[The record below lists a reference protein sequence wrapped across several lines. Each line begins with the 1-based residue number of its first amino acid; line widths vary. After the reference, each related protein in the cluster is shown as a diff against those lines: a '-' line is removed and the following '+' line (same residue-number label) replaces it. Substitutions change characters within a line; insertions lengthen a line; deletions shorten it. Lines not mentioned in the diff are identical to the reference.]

1 MKRMLSTSFRQSEI
15 KINYPSFEWGL
26 FQNLYFAVSKK
37 FLRENRFFQISIQ
50 RIECIYLHSW
60 CIRLF
65 RSRSLT
71 SSFSF
76 EGDSFLQAATHTRA
90 RVAHYP
96 RRIIF
101 NDAVEFYDFP
111 PRFTGR
117 WVYVREGSFNDRGWI
132 LAVVP
137 VINDCTYEVSFSL
150 GNWKEVRCWCGRRF
164 VECNWQGW
172 DF

>member
-1 MKRMLSTSFRQSEI
+1 MNED
-15 KINYPSFEWGL
+15 Y
-26 FQNLYFAVSKK
+26 SK
-37 FLRENRFFQISIQ
+37 ISIFEK
-50 RIECIYLHSW
+50 IFFVKIVPSKFSLSASTVFI

-71 SSFSF
+71 SSSSF

-101 NDAVEFYDFP
+101 NDAVEFYDSP
-111 PRFTGR
+111 PRFTGRIPR

-150 GNWKEVRCWCGRRF
+150 GNWKKVCCWCGRRF
-164 VECNWQGW
+164 VECNWQG
-172 DF
+172 

>member
-1 MKRMLSTSFRQSEI
+1 MNED
-15 KINYPSFEWGL
+15 Y
-26 FQNLYFAVSKK
+26 SK
-37 FLRENRFFQISIQ
+37 ISIFEK
-50 RIECIYLHSW
+50 IFFVKIVPSKFSLSASTVFI

-71 SSFSF
+71 SSSSF

-101 NDAVEFYDFP
+101 NDAVEFYDSP
-111 PRFTGR
+111 PRFTGRIPR

-150 GNWKEVRCWCGRRF
+150 GNWKEVCCWCGRWF
-164 VECNWQGW
+164 VECNWQG
-172 DF
+172 

>member
-1 MKRMLSTSFRQSEI
+1 MNED
-15 KINYPSFEWGL
+15 Y
-26 FQNLYFAVSKK
+26 SK
-37 FLRENRFFQISIQ
+37 ISIFEK
-50 RIECIYLHSW
+50 IFFVKIVPSKFSLSASTVFI

-71 SSFSF
+71 SSSSF
-76 EGDSFLQAATHTRA
+76 EDDSFLQAATHTRA

-101 NDAVEFYDFP
+101 NDAVEFYDSP
-111 PRFTGR
+111 PRFTGRIPR

-150 GNWKEVRCWCGRRF
+150 GNWKEVCCWCGRWF
-164 VECNWQGW
+164 VECNWQG
-172 DF
+172 

>member
-1 MKRMLSTSFRQSEI
+1 MNED
-15 KINYPSFEWGL
+15 Y
-26 FQNLYFAVSKK
+26 SK
-37 FLRENRFFQISIQ
+37 ISIFEK
-50 RIECIYLHSW
+50 IFFVKIVPSKFSLSASTLFI

-71 SSFSF
+71 SSSSF

-101 NDAVEFYDFP
+101 NDAVEFYDSP
-111 PRFTGR
+111 PRFTGRIPR

-150 GNWKEVRCWCGRRF
+150 GNWKEVCCWCGRRF
-164 VECNWQGW
+164 VECNWQG
-172 DF
+172 

>member
-1 MKRMLSTSFRQSEI
+1 MNED
-15 KINYPSFEWGL
+15 Y
-26 FQNLYFAVSKK
+26 SK
-37 FLRENRFFQISIQ
+37 ISIFEK
-50 RIECIYLHSW
+50 IFFVKIVPSKFSLSASTLFI

-71 SSFSF
+71 SSSSF

-101 NDAVEFYDFP
+101 NDAVEFYDSP
-111 PRFTGR
+111 PRFTGRIPR

-150 GNWKEVRCWCGRRF
+150 GNWKEVCCWCGRWF
-164 VECNWQGW
+164 VECNWQG
-172 DF
+172 

>member
-1 MKRMLSTSFRQSEI
+1 MKIVPSKFSFSASTVFI
-15 KINYPSFEWGL
+15 
-26 FQNLYFAVSKK
+26 
-37 FLRENRFFQISIQ
+37 
-50 RIECIYLHSW
+50 

-71 SSFSF
+71 SSSSF
-76 EGDSFLQAATHTRA
+76 EGDSFLQAATHTSA

-101 NDAVEFYDFP
+101 NDAVEFYDSP
-111 PRFTGR
+111 PRFTGRIPR

-150 GNWKEVRCWCGRRF
+150 GNWKEVCAAGVGGGSWSVIGKDEIFRGKCARRGGGISTIRF
-164 VECNWQGW
+164 LTL
-172 DF
+172 